1 MFLENST
8 HVILRK
14 REKVESVTCI
24 CFPDQRSEFMT
35 YTSLCAKYVIKVF
48 QTKNIKN

>member
-8 HVILRK
+8 HVILGK
-14 REKVESVTCI
+14 REKVESVICI

-35 YTSLCAKYVIKVF
+35 YTSLCAKYVIKMF

>member
-8 HVILRK
+8 HVILGK

-48 QTKNIKN
+48 QKKNIKN

>member
-8 HVILRK
+8 HVILGK